1 MDIDEDELFDDIWFS
16 IRFKVQRPSFS
27 WILKD
32 AEVFVGSI
40 HAFSNANFFA
50 MVDVLLE
57 VACNAFIDTDGGE
70 VFEKIELF
78 IQSRVGY
85 ELGTL
90 LILATEHI

>member
-1 MDIDEDELFDDIWFS
+1 
-16 IRFKVQRPSFS
+16 
-27 WILKD
+27 
-32 AEVFVGSI
+32 
-40 HAFSNANFFA
+40 